1 MKEVIRGVGAHLH
14 SRERGSPL
22 VFGGLVFGGLVLG
35 GRRAMVIGRC
45 HHRLVR

>member
-1 MKEVIRGVGAHLH
+1 MMKEVIRGVGAHLH

-22 VFGGLVFGGLVLG
+22 VFGGLVLG